1 MTGSAAFASAG
12 GAMGVGS
19 VVEVVVVVEVVLVVV
34 VVVVMEEVVVVSTVV
49 VVELVGAAFSPSLQD
64 VPVMMAIT
72 TVMTP
77 IERAKRRVIT
87 FSLPEPLASRS
98 LHGDRQRCMQECRYR
113 GKKRRRVAWLQ
124 EAVARC

>member
-1 MTGSAAFASAG
+1 
-12 GAMGVGS
+12 MGVGS

-34 VVVVMEEVVVVSTVV
+34 VLVVVEEVVVVSTVV
-49 VVELVGAAFSPSLQD
+49 VVELVGAEFSPSLQD

-77 IERAKRRVIT
+77 TERANRRVIT

-98 LHGDRQRCMQECRYR
+98 LHVDRRRCTQECRYR

-124 EAVARC
+124 EAVARCQICVGNDEVDTA